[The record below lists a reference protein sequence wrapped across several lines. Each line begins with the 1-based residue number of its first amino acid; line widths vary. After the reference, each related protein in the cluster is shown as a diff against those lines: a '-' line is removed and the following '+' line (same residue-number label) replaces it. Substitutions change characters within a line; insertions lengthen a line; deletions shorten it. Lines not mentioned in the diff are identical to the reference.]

1 VSKLYIAT
9 RSGIH
14 EHAPIG
20 VCRVPTKEGR
30 VCGKPFFPGEE
41 RAQANH
47 AAACARENAEYVQAY
62 LDRLRPD
69 VMKPWDTE
77 LDAWVGQHRQA
88 LIEGRMKI

>member
-1 VSKLYIAT
+1 
-9 RSGIH
+9 
-14 EHAPIG
+14 
-20 VCRVPTKEGR
+20 
-30 VCGKPFFPGEE
+30 
-41 RAQANH
+41 
-47 AAACARENAEYVQAY
+47 VQAY